1 MEELRTIY
9 ERMRAAFAEE
19 TGFVPNDGCDMMVRL
34 YALAAEVQSLL
45 AQADWVLDQS
55 FPQTAQGKYLDYH
68 AETRALARLPAARAT
83 GVLRFSAPSAAVTDY
98 EIEAGSVAMTTG
110 GARFETTEKATLR
123 KGETSVD
130 VPARAVEAGAN
141 GNAIAGAVHVM
152 AVYPVG
158 ITRCE
163 NPEAFSGGSDE
174 ESDEKLRERVL
185 ESYRRLPNGANA
197 AFYEQEALR
206 FPNVAAAKAVGRARG
221 IGTVDVYVSTHG
233 GAPEEE
239 LLGEISAALQ
249 KKREIAVDVAVRVP
263 TEKSIDVEAELE
275 AEQGWTMRE
284 ITDAAQEA
292 LRAYF
297 TGERLGEPVYRA
309 KLASILYG
317 VPGVKNYHLL
327 APAADVPAG
336 ATELPVLGKVTLTEI
351 GASEGA

>member
-1 MEELRTIY
+1 MEELRAIY

-55 FPQTAQGKYLDYH
+55 FPQTAQGQYLDYH

-130 VPARAVEAGAN
+130 VPARAVEAGAH

-152 AVYPVG
+152 SVYPVG

-185 ESYRRLPNGANA
+185 ESYRRLPNGANV
-197 AFYEQEALR
+197 AFYEQEAMR

-233 GAPEEE
+233 GAPGEA
-239 LLGEISAALQ
+239 LLGEIRAALQ
-249 KKREIAVDVAVRVP
+249 KKREIAVDVAVKVPAEKRV
-263 TEKSIDVEAELE
+263 DVTAELE
-275 AEQGWTMRE
+275 AEQGWTMQE
-284 ITDAAQEA
+284 ITDAATAA
-292 LRAYF
+292 LQAYF
-297 TGERLGEPVYRA
+297 TGERLGEAVYTA

-317 VPGVKNYHLL
+317 VEGVKNCHLL
-327 APAADVPAG
+327 TPDEDVSVS
-336 ATELPVLGKVTLTEI
+336 ATELPVLGTVTITEI
-351 GASEGA
+351 GAGEA

>member
-1 MEELRTIY
+1 MEELRAIY
-9 ERMRAAFAEE
+9 ERMRETFAQE

-34 YALAAEVQSLL
+34 YALAAEVQALL

-55 FPQTAQGKYLDYH
+55 FPQTAQGQYLDYH
-68 AETRALARLPAARAT
+68 AETRALTRLPAARAT

-98 EIEAGSVAMTTG
+98 EIEAGSAAMTTVG
-110 GARFETTEKATLR
+110 VRFETTEKATLR

-263 TEKSIDVEAELE
+263 TEKSIDVAAELE

-292 LRAYF
+292 LQAYF

-309 KLASILYG
+309 KLASILYS

-351 GASEGA
+351 GADGA

>member
-1 MEELRTIY
+1 MEELRAIY

-55 FPQTAQGKYLDYH
+55 FPQTAQGQYLDYH
-68 AETRALARLPAARAT
+68 AETRALTRLPAARAT

-98 EIEAGSVAMTTG
+98 EIEAGSAAMTTVG
-110 GARFETTEKATLR
+110 VRFETTEKATLR

-263 TEKSIDVEAELE
+263 TEKSIDVAAELE

-292 LRAYF
+292 LQAYF

-309 KLASILYG
+309 KLASILYS

-351 GASEGA
+351 GADGA

>member
-9 ERMRAAFAEE
+9 ERMRAAFAKE

-55 FPQTAQGKYLDYH
+55 FPQTAQGQYLDYH
-68 AETRALARLPAARAT
+68 AETRALTRLPAARAT

-110 GARFETTEKATLR
+110 GARFETTEKAVLR

-152 AVYPVG
+152 SVYPVG
-158 ITRCE
+158 VTRCE

-197 AFYEQEALR
+197 AFYEQEAMR
-206 FPNVAAAKAVGRARG
+206 FPNVATAKAVGRARG

-249 KKREIAVDVAVRVP
+249 KKREIAVDVAVKVP
-263 TEKSIDVEAELE
+263 TEKSIDVAAELE

-292 LRAYF
+292 LQAYF

-309 KLASILYG
+309 KLASILYS

-327 APAADVPAG
+327 APAEDVAVD
-336 ATELPVLGKVTLTEI
+336 ATELPVLGEVRLTEI
-351 GASEGA
+351 GADGA

>member
-1 MEELRTIY
+1 MEELRAIY

-55 FPQTAQGKYLDYH
+55 FPQTAQGQYLDYH
-68 AETRALARLPAARAT
+68 AETRALTRLPAARAT

-98 EIEAGSVAMTTG
+98 EIEAGSAAMTTG
-110 GARFETTEKATLR
+110 GVRFETTEKAMLR

-249 KKREIAVDVAVRVP
+249 KKREIAVDVAVKVP
-263 TEKSIDVEAELE
+263 TEKSIDVAAELE

-292 LRAYF
+292 LQAYF

-309 KLASILYG
+309 KLASILYS

-327 APAADVPAG
+327 APAEDAAVD
-336 ATELPVLGKVTLTEI
+336 ATELPVLGEVRLTEI
-351 GASEGA
+351 GAGGA